1 MGVNFGQR
9 TTAPGLAGKFF
20 NGNFR
25 STLATGNVGTIPLT
39 PANDSSNVTGTT
51 GMPSTS
57 HNSGVNLWPSIDFGN
72 GVGGNYGFICIGY
85 FFPPA
90 TGTYTF
96 YTASDDGSGVW
107 IGDNALEG
115 ATRTTGNAVLNNNMG
130 FGQGVVERSGSTTLT
145 KNVAYPIRIVM
156 EEEVGG
162 DALEFNWEG
171 PGYSKQQDLT
181 AFYRAPVNPDGS
193 LTGDFFNRLLV

>member
-1 MGVNFGQR
+1 MGVNFGQK
-9 TTAPGLAGKFF
+9 TTVPGLAGKFF
-20 NGNFR
+20 NGSFR
-25 STLATGNVGTIPLT
+25 STIATGNIGTIPLT
-39 PANDSSNVTGTT
+39 TANDSSNVTATT

-72 GVGGNYGFICIGY
+72 GVGGYYGFICIGY

-115 ATRTTGNAVLNNNMG
+115 ATRTTGNAVLNNAMG
-130 FGQGVVERSGSTTLT
+130 YGQGVVERSGSTTLT

-193 LTGDFFNRLLV
+193 LTGDFFNRL

>member
-9 TTAPGLAGKFF
+9 TTVPGLAGKFF
-20 NGNFR
+20 NGTWR
-25 STLATGNVGTIPLT
+25 STLATGNIGTIPLT
-39 PANDSSNVTGTT
+39 TANDSSNVTGTT

-72 GVGGNYGFICIGY
+72 
-85 FFPPA
+85 

-115 ATRTTGNAVLNNNMG
+115 ATRTTGNAVLNNAMG
-130 FGQGVVERSGSTTLT
+130 YGQGVQERSGSTTLT

-193 LTGDFFNRLLV
+193 LTGDFFNRL

>member
-1 MGVNFGQR
+1 MGVNFGQK
-9 TTAPGLAGKFF
+9 TTVPGLAGKFF
-20 NGNFR
+20 NGTWR
-25 STLATGNVGTIPLT
+25 STIATGNIGTIPLT
-39 PANDSSNVTGTT
+39 TSNDSSNVTGTT

-115 ATRTTGNAVLNNNMG
+115 ATRTTGNAVLNNAMG
-130 FGQGVVERSGSTTLT
+130 FGQGVQERSGSTTLT

>member
-1 MGVNFGQR
+1 M
-9 TTAPGLAGKFF
+9 TA
-20 NGNFR
+20 
-25 STLATGNVGTIPLT
+25 
-39 PANDSSNVTGTT
+39 TT

-72 GVGGNYGFICIGY
+72 GVGSNYGFICIGY

-90 TGTYTF
+90 TGSYTF

-115 ATRTTGNAVLNNNMG
+115 ATRTTGNAVVNNALG
-130 FGQGVVERSGSTTLT
+130 FGQGVTERSGSTTLT

-193 LTGDFFNRLLV
+193 LTGDFFNRL

>member
-9 TTAPGLAGKFF
+9 PTVAGLAGKFF
-20 NGNFR
+20 NGSWR
-25 STLATGNVGTIPLT
+25 ATLATGNIGTIPLT
-39 PANDSSNVTGTT
+39 TANDSSNVTGTT

-115 ATRTTGNAVLNNNMG
+115 ATRTTGNAVLNNGMG
-130 FGQGVVERSGSTTLT
+130 FGQGVTERSGSTTLT